1 MSIQRRQRAPSGVP
15 GMGENSESMTFIPRQ
30 WAKCMESSI
39 AWSSAFGWPTMRYA
53 WTCAGSAQR
62 DSAAAR
68 NKTRRGPAIAA
79 IISRRYSAV
88 EPIEKVDQMKLGLVA
103 QEAGHAQ
110 QAVGFQ
116 PEIVGGKSYIGGL
129 TSRMRGVIRALRPV
143 PSTSD

>member
-1 MSIQRRQRAPSGVP
+1 
-15 GMGENSESMTFIPRQ
+15 
-30 WAKCMESSI
+30 
-39 AWSSAFGWPTMRYA
+39 MRYA

-129 TSRMRGVIRALRPV
+129 TSRMRGFIRALRPV